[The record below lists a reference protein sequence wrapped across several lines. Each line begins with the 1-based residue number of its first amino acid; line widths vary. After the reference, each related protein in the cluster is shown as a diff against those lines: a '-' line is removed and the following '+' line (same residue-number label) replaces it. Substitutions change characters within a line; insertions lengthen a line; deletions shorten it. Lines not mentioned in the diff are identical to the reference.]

1 MCKSKRK
8 VEFHSGNFLKQKK
21 DHFFQV
27 CVDFKKGAVISITY
41 DAGVENHPCLCYVAM
56 ILSINGVLSTICSL
70 TPTTN
75 FVHFSLVDGKKSK
88 KLFVTMVI
96 RNVTLNDDSTYGALG
111 RYECHAFAVGDPVES
126 KHGFYVNV
134 ILSKY
139 NCILFWDNHF
149 VYHHFLLCTVHCSL

>member
-1 MCKSKRK
+1 MMP
-8 VEFHSGNFLKQKK
+8 VLKII
-21 DHFFQV
+21 H
-27 CVDFKKGAVISITY
+27 
-41 DAGVENHPCLCYVAM
+41 VAM

-70 TPTTN
+70 TPITS
-75 FVHFSLVDGKKSK
+75 FVHFCLVDGKKSK
-88 KLFVTMVI
+88 KLFVTMTI
-96 RNVTLNDDSTYGALG
+96 KNVTLNDDSTYGALG
-111 RYECHAFAVGDPVES
+111 KYECHAFAVGDPVER